1 MIDASNKD
9 PITGLLSESS
19 FLVLGDELIKK
30 QPRLSIVRIDIEH
43 FSLFEDWFGVPAAQ
57 KLLRDIGNYL
67 NNNEKCLLSGYFGRD
82 DIATIMEDD
91 MKDVEELYFAIRDI
105 ILKASSSYGFLPAI
119 GVHRGDL
126 TKNLLV
132 GMGRSLLACDVAK
145 KHLTNRISVYDKDL
159 EENFE
164 KETELLRD
172 FKKALD
178 NDEITFYLQPQ
189 VRISTGKIVGV
200 ESLARWIKKDGTIIS
215 PAVFVPILEKHGFII
230 DLDKYLWEKNVI
242 SLKEWLDMGHKAVP
256 VSINVS
262 RMDMY
267 SIDIPEYFENLCKK
281 YDIPHSLIK
290 IEITESAYTESLEFI
305 SSLIQRL
312 KASGFSVLMDDFG
325 SGYSSLNMFTNIS
338 VDAIKL
344 DALFLKFDDTANDK
358 AIRVL
363 ESIVNM
369 AKVISM
375 PIIVEGVETKKQA
388 DFLHDLGCR
397 YAQGFYFYK
406 PMPISEFRKL
416 MLNEEII
423 DRRGF
428 MPKLNEQFRLRE
440 FLDQNV
446 YSDNMLNN
454 IIGAVAFY
462 ELHDDNTVDIVRYN
476 EQFYKSVNVP
486 DFMDRLVDIGQFLPD
501 VDKPKMLQYLHEAM
515 ENRLNGAEGFLR
527 FYKTDGTLSSY
538 LIHYYYLG
546 VYEGFHRFYGSAQNI
561 TELQDYKDKLHLVS
575 SFSDE
580 SIIFISRVENKWS
593 YNVVAHGL
601 SVVVG
606 LTAKELEEKMNDG
619 TFISRVVRPQDLVM
633 LMHNVVADVEQDRDF
648 VRYIDMYDRD
658 DNPVTIELN
667 FYNVRK
673 LANNVMY
680 VLKTKVK
687 E

>member
-30 QPRLSIVRIDIEH
+30 QSGLCLVRIDIEH
-43 FSLFEDWFGVPAAQ
+43 FGIYEDWFGVEAAQ
-57 KLLRDIGNYL
+57 KLLREIGDYL
-67 NNNEKCLLSGYFGRD
+67 NNNKKCLLSGYFGRD
-82 DIATIMEDD
+82 DIAVIMKDD
-91 MKDVEELYFAIRDI
+91 MKDIEELYLNIRDI
-105 ILKASSSYGFLPAI
+105 ILNASSSYGFLPAI
-119 GVHRGDL
+119 GVHSGDAS
-126 TKNLLV
+126 KNLLI
-132 GMGRSLLACDVAK
+132 GLGRALLACDVAK
-145 KHLTNRISVYDKDL
+145 KHLTKRINVYDKDL

-164 KETELLRD
+164 KESELLRE

-189 VRISTGKIVGV
+189 CRISTGKIVGL
-200 ESLARWIKKDGTIIS
+200 EALARWIKKDGTIIS
-215 PAVFVPILEKHGFII
+215 PGVFVPVLEKHGFII
-230 DLDKYLWEKNVI
+230 DLDKYLWEKIVL
-242 SLKEWLDMGHKAVP
+242 SLKEWLDQGHRAVP
-256 VSINVS
+256 VSINIS
-262 RMDMY
+262 RIDMF
-267 SIDIPEYFENLCKK
+267 SIDIPEYFSDLCDKHG
-281 YDIPHSLIK
+281 IPRSLIK
-290 IEITESAYTESLEFI
+290 LEITESAYTERLEYI
-305 SSLIQRL
+305 SSLINRI
-312 KASGFSVLMDDFG
+312 KEAGFSVLMDDFG
-325 SGYSSLNMFTNIS
+325 SGYSSLNMFTNIQ

-344 DALFLKFDDTANDK
+344 DALFLRFDDKANDK

-363 ESIVNM
+363 ESVVNM

-375 PIIVEGVETKKQA
+375 PIIVEGVETKEQA

-397 YAQGFYFYK
+397 YVQGFYFYK
-406 PMPISEFRKL
+406 PMSIEAARKL
-416 MLNEEII
+416 LLNEDNI

-428 MPKLNEQFRLRE
+428 VPKLNEQFRLRE

-462 ELHDDNTVDIVRYN
+462 ELHDDDTVDIVRYN

-486 DFMDRLVDIGQFLPD
+486 DFMDRLVNIGQFLPD
-501 VDKPKMLQYLHEAM
+501 QDKPKMLQYLHEAM
-515 ENRLNGAEGFLR
+515 ENRLNGAEGYLR

-561 TELQDYKDKLHLVS
+561 TELQDAKDKLNLVS

-580 SIIFISRVENKWS
+580 SIIFISRVDNKWS
-593 YNVVAHGL
+593 YSVAAHGL
-601 SVVVG
+601 SVIIG
-606 LTAKELEEKMNDG
+606 LTAKELEEKLNDG
-619 TFISRVVRPQDLVM
+619 TFISHVVRPQDLVM

-648 VRYIDMYDRD
+648 VRYIELYDRD
-658 DNPVTIELN
+658 ENPVTIELN